1 MPTDRKDIFGN
12 LIPDFGI
19 EEKRDTG
26 GLIQLGS
33 GSINTDLTSMADF
46 LPGQE
51 SAFDQYALGAILS
64 GAIQEGLSAI
74 SPMIG
79 GKTEDQ
85 IAQDV
90 AEFLSKNP
98 GLLGTIAGSTVGSN
112 EMFVADE
119 AATAAAQAAS
129 QAAADAAAQ
138 ETADLTEDTT
148 ASTITGGLGD
158 GSLGDAA
165 DLGTVSPDTVS
176 DVNEEWTYDASTD
189 SFISSARGDRIANRG
204 NADLR
209 DGAVYTVTPVTGT
222 DGVEA
227 EHVVDTE
234 TKESVGIFNI
244 DINTGLPS
252 ITKSVDTGS
261 TVDTG
266 GLDNG
271 GVGDTGVGDT
281 GVGDGGVDSGDDFNT
296 ARDTSNIGKVLT
308 VGSTPST
315 GTSTATKG
323 ADGKDG
329 TDGTDGTNGQ
339 DGRDGRD
346 GRDGK
351 DGKDGMIGLF
361 SSIQNTPITES
372 ILFTPKFTKL
382 ENVQQ
387 GMFDEFLRAAGG
399 NR

>member
-1 MPTDRKDIFGN
+1 MSLNDGMRGLFGEA
-12 LIPDFGI
+12 PDPFGFDFGL
-19 EEKRDTG
+19 G
-26 GLIQLGS
+26 GV
-33 GSINTDLTSMADF
+33 ADY

-51 SAFDQYALGAILS
+51 SAFNPEALRQILS
-64 GAIQEGLSAI
+64 GAIQEGLSGI

-112 EMFVADE
+112 QMLDD
-119 AATAAAQAAS
+119 AALAAAQAAA
-129 QAAADAAAQ
+129 QTETAAE

-148 ASTITGGLGD
+148 ASTITGGD

-176 DVNEEWTYDASTD
+176 DVNEEWTYDKDTD
-189 SFISSARGDRIANRG
+189 SFISSTRGDRIPNRG

-209 DGAVYTVTPVTGT
+209 DGAVYTVTPVIGT

-252 ITKSVDTGS
+252 IIKSVDTGS

-271 GVGDTGVGDT
+271 GIGDTGIGDT
-281 GVGDGGVDSGDDFNT
+281 GVGDGGVGSGDDFNT

-315 GTSTATKG
+315 GTSTVTKG

-329 TDGTDGTNGQ
+329 TDGQDGQ

-346 GRDGK
+346 GKDGK

-387 GMFDEFLRAAGG
+387 GMFDAFLRAAGG

>member
-1 MPTDRKDIFGN
+1 MSLNDGMRGLFGEA
-12 LIPDFGI
+12 PDPFGFDFGL
-19 EEKRDTG
+19 G
-26 GLIQLGS
+26 GV
-33 GSINTDLTSMADF
+33 ADY

-51 SAFDQYALGAILS
+51 SAFNPEALRQILS
-64 GAIQEGLSAI
+64 GAIQEGLSGI

-112 EMFVADE
+112 QMLDD
-119 AATAAAQAAS
+119 AALAAAQAAT
-129 QAAADAAAQ
+129 QPEAAAQ
-138 ETADLTEDTT
+138 ETVDLTEDTT

-176 DVNEEWTYDASTD
+176 DVNEEWKYDKDTD
-189 SFISSARGDRIANRG
+189 SFISSTRGDRIPNRG

-209 DGAVYTVTPVTGT
+209 DGAVYTVTPVIGT
-222 DGVEA
+222 DGVAA

-271 GVGDTGVGDT
+271 GIGDTGVGDT
-281 GVGDGGVDSGDDFNT
+281 GVVDGGVGSGDDFNT

-315 GTSTATKG
+315 GTSTVTKG
-323 ADGKDG
+323 ADGRDG
-329 TDGTDGTNGQ
+329 TDGQ

-346 GRDGK
+346 GKDGK

-372 ILFTPKFTKL
+372 ILFTPRFTKL

-387 GMFDEFLRAAGG
+387 GMFDAFLRAAGG